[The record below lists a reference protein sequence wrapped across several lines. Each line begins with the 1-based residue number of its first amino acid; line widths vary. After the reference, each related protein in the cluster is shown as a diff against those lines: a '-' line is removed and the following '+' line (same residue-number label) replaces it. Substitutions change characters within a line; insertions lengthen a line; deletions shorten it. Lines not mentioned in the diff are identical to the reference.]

1 MFSLNTSDSSFNF
14 SSGSSFPL
22 LTSDPLLAL
31 PTDCAN
37 DNMILP
43 PLQNNSLSLVPAQ
56 QQSFVPYLTNS
67 LINQVNSAY
76 IQELQL
82 TFLQDQCNTLKR
94 HLVKVTTECDTIKNL
109 FDQLASVVKSTSCD
123 TSLLILTMMDE
134 KPPTCEMHPN
144 NFDNWLNSTEAE
156 GSDCGIYVYLEEEN
170 GKVLSLHAGWR
181 ELTQSNAAPETW
193 GKAKNRW
200 KLEYICTKM
209 YPAWS
214 KHYLDKNGK
223 LKCGTCDAVKEEA
236 LDKPKEN
243 YKLSSKKV
251 KGQAMAVDTIPAA
264 HPPKPITL
272 PHTQSCRPSQPTDHA
287 KVCKS
292 TMAQSN
298 PQQACIA
305 PVVEENALVV
315 SHSNIT
321 QPVVLYN
328 PMGLLAMAAMKVKI
342 VTVPPIPE
350 LPQLNPNGQKDNF
363 CMYYDKTLTLV
374 QCEAYDTEA
383 KQLVKMNGWTKVII
397 KLGMLY

>member
-1 MFSLNTSDSSFNF
+1 MEKA
-14 SSGSSFPL
+14 FPL
-22 LTSDPLLAL
+22 
-31 PTDCAN
+31 
-37 DNMILP
+37 
-43 PLQNNSLSLVPAQ
+43 
-56 QQSFVPYLTNS
+56 FK
-67 LINQVNSAY
+67 
-76 IQELQL
+76 
-82 TFLQDQCNTLKR
+82 F
-94 HLVKVTTECDTIKNL
+94 
-109 FDQLASVVKSTSCD
+109 
-123 TSLLILTMMDE
+123 
-134 KPPTCEMHPN
+134 
-144 NFDNWLNSTEAE
+144 AE
-156 GSDCGIYVYLEEEN
+156 
-170 GKVLSLHAGWR
+170 
-181 ELTQSNAAPETW
+181 
-193 GKAKNRW
+193 NRW

-236 LDKPKEN
+236 LDKPKED

-251 KGQAMAVDTIPAA
+251 KVDTIPAA

-287 KVCKS
+287 KVCSPLELATHVESPTLEAIVQALDGQESPIMGKS

-342 VTVPPIPE
+342 ATVPPIPE
-350 LPQLNPNGQKDNF
+350 LPVKCNLGMT
-363 CMYYDKTLTLV
+363 CIS
-374 QCEAYDTEA
+374 EA
-383 KQLVKMNGWTKVII
+383 KHLTNPSNDVSNTSDTNTTKLKT
-397 KLGMLY
+397 KL